1 MSRRPAAAVRAHS
14 LPHDALFAGGGAG
27 DRVGRSQLGRAQ
39 RGGDA
44 RGQRPRM
51 KEASVLEING
61 ERLWAALQR
70 CGEIGRFRGS
80 GVRRLA
86 LSQEDKQVRDL
97 IVAWAS
103 ESGCTV
109 EIDAVGNIFA
119 RRPGTDP
126 SLAAV
131 AIGSHLDTQVCG
143 GKYDGA
149 LGVLCGLEAIR
160 SLNDHGIDTVRPIEL
175 IVWSNEEGAR
185 FSPPLM
191 GSLAFAG
198 KLTCA
203 QVHDSKDDA
212 GLRFGDELARIGYL
226 GKAPLGN
233 RRFDCY
239 LELHIEQAPHL
250 DREGCDIGIVVG
262 GYKTL
267 ALRIDVHRETSHSG
281 GTPMRERRN
290 ALVGAGYLIAAVND
304 IGLAFAGEEGR
315 TTTPR
320 IECFPNLPGIVPE
333 HVQLIV
339 DFRHPDPAGCE
350 RMNAAVNVAIAAA
363 EAKARVA
370 IEVKE
375 GWSWG
380 TSLFASECITLL
392 KDTAAELGLPYREM
406 LSQAGHDA
414 YALADIVPTVMI
426 FTPCRDGISHNTN
439 EEVDCARTLP
449 GANLLLNA
457 ALKRANR

>member
-1 MSRRPAAAVRAHS
+1 MTPVN
-14 LPHDALFAGGGAG
+14 ALEVNA
-27 DRVGRSQLGRAQ
+27 
-39 RGGDA
+39 
-44 RGQRPRM
+44 
-51 KEASVLEING
+51 
-61 ERLWAALQR
+61 ERLWAALDR
-70 CGEIGRFRGS
+70 AGEIGRFRNT

-86 LSQEDKQVRDL
+86 LTQEDKEVRDL
-97 IVAWAS
+97 FVAWLGEA
-103 ESGCTV
+103 GCTV
-109 EIDAVGNIFA
+109 EVDAVGNIFA
-119 RRPGTDP
+119 RRPGTDN
-126 SLAAV
+126 SLPAV
-131 AIGSHLDTQVCG
+131 AIGSHLDTQICG

-149 LGVLCGLEAIR
+149 LGVLCGLEVMR
-160 SLNDHGIDTVRPIEL
+160 SLNDRGMATRRAIEL

-198 KLTCA
+198 KLSGA

-212 GLRFGDELARIGYL
+212 GLRFGDELQRIGYL

-233 RRFDCY
+233 RQLDCY
-239 LELHIEQAPHL
+239 FELHIEQAPQL

-267 ALRIDVHRETSHSG
+267 ALRIDIAGETSHSG
-281 GTPMRERRN
+281 GTPMLERRN

-304 IGLAFAGEEGR
+304 IGLAFAAQEGR

-333 HVQLIV
+333 QVRLIV
-339 DFRHPDPAGCE
+339 DFRHPEPAGFE
-350 RMNAAVNVAIAAA
+350 RMHAEIKAAIVAV
-363 EAKARVA
+363 EAKARV
-370 IEVKE
+370 VMTVSE

-380 TSLFASECITLL
+380 TSLFDPQCIELL
-392 KDTAAELGLPYREM
+392 KATASELGLPFREM

-414 YALADIVPTVMI
+414 YAVAELVPSAMI
-426 FTPCRDGISHNTN
+426 FTPCRSGISHNTN
-439 EEVDCARTLP
+439 EDIELARTLP

-457 ALKRANR
+457 VLRRANR